1 MVSCTQLKGGEKE
14 GISPDTISWLFSAF
28 RVFVMT
34 RFGSL
39 GITHRLLTERSNYR
53 EPLTNIALRIRVTVE
68 NLRFIFALDSDSLR
82 ELYRTVEYT
91 TSEFCLRSFSIQKT
105 RWVYLAFSSKC
116 LFTFSSL
123 IASLRPDWVSLH
135 SVFNTCLDLHF
146 HIYHWDP

>member
-1 MVSCTQLKGGEKE
+1 M
-14 GISPDTISWLFSAF
+14 
-28 RVFVMT
+28 MT

-39 GITHRLLTERSNYR
+39 EIIHHLLTERSNCR
-53 EPLTNIALRIRVTVE
+53 EPLTNIASRIKVTAE

-91 TSEFCLRSFSIQKT
+91 ISEFCLRSFGIQEACS
-105 RWVYLAFSSKC
+105 VQLAFSSKC

-135 SVFNTCLDLHF
+135 SLFDNCLELRF
-146 HIYHWDP
+146 HIHHWDP